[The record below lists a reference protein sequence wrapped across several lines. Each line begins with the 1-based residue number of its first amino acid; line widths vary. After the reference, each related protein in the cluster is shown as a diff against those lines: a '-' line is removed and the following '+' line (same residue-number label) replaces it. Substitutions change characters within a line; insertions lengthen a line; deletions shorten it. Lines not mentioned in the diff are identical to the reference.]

1 MTAFQNNT
9 KKDNYDNSNNETIP
23 YAVAQPIEEYGG
35 IPHQHQKMVFD
46 RPKTFIIKNEWFGRG
61 NAQITTT
68 GSTNNGELPCYKMI
82 RTGGLSTLRNTKL
95 IITDMSNQPMLSL
108 KEYRYKSGVA
118 IELQNPRGVP
128 VCRIYR
134 QGFKLTIKN
143 RYIIELLDQGLK
155 SYKYPAGIT
164 CQGTNMLPIQF
175 DLTDDNSGQ
184 KLATMKKNLQLM
196 TVGGAKWHLDIPAG
210 RDEDDAILF
219 LGITCAIDRIHTE
232 VKKRQ
237 ARRRRR

>member
-1 MTAFQNNT
+1 MNAFQNNT

-23 YAVAQPIEEYGG
+23 CAVAQPIEEYGG
-35 IPHQHQKMVFD
+35 IPHQKMVFD

-68 GSTNNGELPCYKMI
+68 GSPCYKMI

-95 IITDMSNQPMLSL
+95 IITDLSNQPLLKL

-118 IELQNPRGVP
+118 IELQNPRGAP
-128 VCRIYR
+128 ICRIYR

-143 RYIIELLDQGLK
+143 RYNIELLDQGLK

-184 KLATMKKNLQLM
+184 TLATMKKNLQIV
-196 TVGGAKWHLDIPAG
+196 TVGGSKWHLDIPAG
-210 RDEDDAILF
+210 HDEDDAILF

-232 VKKRQ
+232 VKKRKGKSSHVG
-237 ARRRRR
+237 AY

>member
-1 MTAFQNNT
+1 MTTFHNNT
-9 KKDNYDNSNNETIP
+9 TKDDYDNSNNETIP
-23 YAVAQPIEEYGG
+23 YADAQPIEEYGE
-35 IPHQHQKMVFD
+35 IQDQKMIFD

-68 GSTNNGELPCYKMI
+68 GSPCYKMI
-82 RTGGLSTLRNTKL
+82 RTGGLSALRNTKL
-95 IITDMSNQPMLSL
+95 IITDLSNQPLLSL

-143 RYIIELLDQGLK
+143 RYKIELLDQGLK
-155 SYKYPAGIT
+155 SYKYPSGIT

-175 DLTDDNSGQ
+175 DLTDDNSGLT
-184 KLATMKKNLQLM
+184 LATMKKNLQLM
-196 TVGGAKWHLDIPAG
+196 TVGGSKWHLDIPAG
-210 RDEDDAILF
+210 HDEDDAILF

-232 VKKRQ
+232 VKKRKE
-237 ARRRRR
+237 